1 MLLLSS
7 RPNPR
12 PESWRRRRSAKSK
25 QRSAVVRGEARM
37 SWSRDRQKIRT
48 TYNYATKRL
57 VQLELGG
64 DKRLRFSVETY
75 ADESAAIKAD
85 DRLEVTWKD
94 DWQKPR
100 KLNHK

>member
-1 MLLLSS
+1 
-7 RPNPR
+7 
-12 PESWRRRRSAKSK
+12 
-25 QRSAVVRGEARM
+25 M

-75 ADESAAIKAD
+75 EDEAAAIK
-85 DRLEVTWKD
+85 DRTWKD
-94 DWQKPR
+94 DWQKR
-100 KLNHK
+100 SRLRNQRRGGATAGRRNLNLKPP

>member
-1 MLLLSS
+1 
-7 RPNPR
+7 
-12 PESWRRRRSAKSK
+12 
-25 QRSAVVRGEARM
+25 M

-75 ADESAAIKAD
+75 EDEAAAIK
-85 DRLEVTWKD
+85 DR
-94 DWQKPR
+94 
-100 KLNHK
+100 

>member
-1 MLLLSS
+1 
-7 RPNPR
+7 
-12 PESWRRRRSAKSK
+12 
-25 QRSAVVRGEARM
+25 M

-75 ADESAAIKAD
+75 EDEAAAIKAD

-94 DWQKPR
+94 DWQKR
-100 KLNHK
+100 SRLRNQRRGGATAGRRNLNLKPP